1 MAKAFELNQL
11 STNDCISR
19 GFSLFSKNF
28 TRMMSWVGLSWLLPM
43 LVIMSFGYTVFDP
56 YAMADRG
63 IRYNPDLW
71 STSDYAL
78 FHWLLYFS
86 GIFILFAITYSGL
99 VFMSARF
106 YLGDNPP
113 LTEIIKFVF
122 KRFGAIF
129 SVGVGNLLFGLAMIG
144 LPFSVSVLLFLT
156 DEPGSG
162 FAVGL
167 FISAPI
173 AIVLIWFVYARYG
186 LSMVTVICD
195 DDGSTEAFPRSSYL
209 TKKYRGR
216 VVALIAMALLIV
228 GGPFNTGLMSLGG
241 LLIKNML
248 EGVDKHLLGDALRLC
263 WFALCVPLMITP
275 FVVMFFDMICR
286 KENYDL
292 AVMAQEFGI
301 SQTQMDEF
309 RFDSTKG
316 YMPKGYRRNAVGARK
331 MMPPPAPVQPVP
343 HQLGQPQMNQQGW
356 GVPNQM
362 QPQQPMQQGWPQ
374 QGQMPQ
380 MQPPVQQGWPQQS
393 QQPMQPQAPR
403 MPSPRGRRMR

>member
-1 MAKAFELNQL
+1 
-11 STNDCISR
+11 
-19 GFSLFSKNF
+19 
-28 TRMMSWVGLSWLLPM
+28 LPM

-63 IRYNPDLW
+63 IRYAPDLW

-86 GIFILFAITYSGL
+86 GIFILFAVTYSGL

-106 YLGDNPP
+106 YLGADPP
-113 LTEIIKFVF
+113 LAEIIKFVF
-122 KRFGAIF
+122 RRFGAVF

-144 LPFSVSVLLFLT
+144 VPFSISVLLFLT
-156 DEPGSG
+156 DELGSG

-167 FISAPI
+167 FISTPI

-186 LSMVTVICD
+186 LSMVTAVCD
-195 DDGSTEAFPRSSYL
+195 DDGATEAFPRSSYL
-209 TKKYRGR
+209 TTKYRGR
-216 VVALIAMALLIV
+216 VVALIAMALLVV

-263 WFALCVPLMITP
+263 WFALCIPLMITP
-275 FVVMFFDMICR
+275 FVVMFYDMICR

-301 SQTQMDEF
+301 SQAQMDEF

-316 YMPKGYRRNAVGARK
+316 YLPKGYRRNAVGARK
-331 MMPPPAPVQPVP
+331 MTPPPAPVQPVP
-343 HQLGQPQMNQQGW
+343 HQLGQPQMNQQAWGMQGQMPQMPNQQPMQQGW
-356 GVPNQM
+356 GP
-362 QPQQPMQQGWPQ
+362 QPQMPSQPPMQQGWPQ
-374 QGQMPQ
+374 QGQM
-380 MQPPVQQGWPQQS
+380 
-393 QQPMQPQAPR
+393 PMQPQAPR
-403 MPSPRGRRMR
+403 MPSPRGRRVQ